1 MTAASWVVLMASLM
15 SLGFTV
21 GHNHSGETDTYHV
34 SVGRLFLLRCL
45 FADAHTKVTWSR
57 EGRHDQSLPTGVE
70 VRDGL
75 LWFLPVQVS
84 HNGSYTCEKRGMTG
98 SSRITFGVSV
108 SNKECPDPP
117 ETISI
122 IRGVNEGL
130 PCKQKEIFRLKN
142 TRKIRWMKECHPVE
156 GQRKRVSV
164 DENGLMRLSAASEQ
178 DAGTYTCLVD
188 INLDGKMYTAAR
200 SIQLN
205 IKNNTFIAKPEV
217 MFPKGKV
224 VVVEEDTRVQLECLA
239 YVGYSEDN
247 ETFMYWTVDGADTE
261 DYEELS
267 ESWNYTRVSG
277 KVFGRSTLSIS
288 KVRRQFLNVPISCYV
303 SNLVGHKV
311 GVMWLKEAD
320 RSALYTSLALCLV
333 ASLAVLA
340 VMAAFLF
347 FKVDLVLAYRKL
359 LRRFSKQQAPD
370 GKLYDA
376 YVSFLH
382 PDSLSSAETAMLALQ
397 ILPEELEK
405 KHGYSLYIRGRD
417 DCPGEAVHDVIA
429 ARVRQCRRLI
439 IILSP
444 EIKSSADGKS
454 EEEPLY
460 ENQNELCYEQN
471 VGLYD
476 ALIQNEPQV
485 ILVEMGDSTVD
496 YSCLSESL
504 RYIKRKQGALTWKK
518 PSVESHKLSR
528 VSSNR
533 NFWKNLRYHMPS
545 VPAGTLQTF
554 V

>member
-1 MTAASWVVLMASLM
+1 MTAAGWVVLMAALM

-45 FADAHTKVTWSR
+45 FADAHTNVTWSR
-57 EGRHDQSLPTGVE
+57 EGRHDQTLPTGVE

-84 HNGSYTCEKRGMTG
+84 HNGSYTCEKRGTTG
-98 SSRITFGVSV
+98 LSRMTFGVSV
-108 SNKECPDPP
+108 SNKECPDAP

-178 DAGTYTCLVD
+178 DAGMYTCLVD

-224 VVVEEDTRVQLECLA
+224 VVVEE
-239 YVGYSEDN
+239 
-247 ETFMYWTVDGADTE
+247 
-261 DYEELS
+261 
-267 ESWNYTRVSG
+267 
-277 KVFGRSTLSIS
+277 
-288 KVRRQFLNVPISCYV
+288 
-303 SNLVGHKV
+303 
-311 GVMWLKEAD
+311 AD
-320 RSALYTSLALCLV
+320 RSALYTSLALCLA

-359 LRRFSKQQAPD
+359 LRHFSKQQAPD

-429 ARVRQCRRLI
+429 ATVRQCRRLI

-460 ENQNELCYEQN
+460 ENQNQLCYEQK
-471 VGLYD
+471 VGLHD

-485 ILVEMGDSTVD
+485 ILVEMGDSKVD

-504 RYIKRKQGALTWKK
+504 RYIRRKQGALTWKK

-533 NFWKNLRYHMPS
+533 KFWKNLRYHMPS